1 MAEKNQDPTPK
12 RLRDAR
18 KRGEVV
24 FSADVASTLVFAV
37 VIVAMWMGGEALYSL
52 LRELWL
58 HATSATLL
66 ANPDQRFGE
75 LLLHTGEALLWG
87 TLPITAIAAFAG
99 IAGSLFQVG
108 GVAAWERI
116 KPDANR
122 MNPAEGA
129 KRIFST
135 RNLVNLVKMVVKTVL
150 LAVLMYVVVR
160 SFLDTALNLGYIRP
174 PAIMSVSA
182 HMVLIAFVWAMV
194 IYALMAL
201 VDYAHEHYEFMK
213 QQRMSIDD
221 LRQEYKEVEG
231 DPINQSRRR
240 TAHFEAVYAS
250 LADRVRGAS
259 AVIHSARTAIALQ
272 YLGEHDLPRVIARGE
287 GEVAA
292 QIRRFAGEGLVPMEF
307 EPSLAD
313 RLYDEV
319 PVDQPIPR
327 SLYAPVAKLLRW
339 AQGGEAGA

>member
-1 MAEKNQDPTPK
+1 MAEKDQKPTPK

-24 FSADVASTLVFAV
+24 FSADVASTSVFAV
-37 VIVAMWMGGEALYSL
+37 VLVSVWLGGEALYSL

-58 HATSATLL
+58 HATSAALL
-66 ANPDQRFGE
+66 TRPDDRFAE

-87 TLPITAIAAFAG
+87 TLPIMAIAAVAG

-116 KPDANR
+116 KPDVNR

-135 RNLVNLVKMVVKTVL
+135 RNLINLLKMSVKTIL
-150 LAVLMYVVVR
+150 LAALMYIVVR
-160 SFLDTALNLGYIRP
+160 GFVDSALKLGYAFP
-174 PAIMSVSA
+174 GTIMRAAA
-182 HMVLIAFVWAMV
+182 HMVLVAFGWAVV
-194 IYALMAL
+194 IYALMAM

-213 QQRMSIDD
+213 QQRMSMEE

-231 DPINQSRRR
+231 DPLNQSRRR
-240 TAHFEAVYAS
+240 SAHFEAVYAS
-250 LADRVRGAS
+250 LGDRVRTAS
-259 AVIHSARTAIALQ
+259 AVIHSARTAVALQ
-272 YLGEHDLPRVIARGE
+272 YLGEKDLPRVIARGE

-292 QIRRFAGEGLVPMEF
+292 QIRRHAGEGLVPMEF
-307 EPSLAD
+307 EPQLAE
-313 RLYDEV
+313 RLYAEV
-319 PVDQPIPR
+319 PVDQAIPR
-327 SLYAPVAKLLRW
+327 SLFAPVAKLLRW
-339 AQGGEAGA
+339 AQGVE